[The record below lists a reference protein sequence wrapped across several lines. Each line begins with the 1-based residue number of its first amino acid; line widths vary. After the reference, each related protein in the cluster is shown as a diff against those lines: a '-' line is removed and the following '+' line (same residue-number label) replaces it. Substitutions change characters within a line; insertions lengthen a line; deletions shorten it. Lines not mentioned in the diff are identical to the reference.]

1 MIYITAICL
10 ALLLGSFFYNWS
22 LRQINSIQNKKD
34 SKKSI
39 IKGHSVCDHCGHQLS
54 LIDLIPVIGFVIR
67 KGKCHYCH
75 KSISKYYPL
84 SEIALA
90 LVFVILLHRADL
102 LFSHYYQI
110 PLLILAICYLY
121 AAAWVDAVTGM
132 LPDVLNFSAVFLAL
146 LYRLSFG
153 INSIHHIVYSVIILV
168 GLVLL
173 CHLGRERLW
182 GQGDNIYLF
191 SISLILPQSHN
202 VFWVIAIS
210 SWIAVLFLLIKNK
223 FNYKT
228 IKGSKVHYS
237 PYLFLAMLVFI
248 YIYPYKLLW

>member
-1 MIYITAICL
+1 MIYIIITCL

-22 LRQINSIQNKKD
+22 SRQINSIQ
-34 SKKSI
+34 SKKGSQKSI
-39 IKGHSVCDHCGHQLS
+39 TKGHSVCDHCGHQL
-54 LIDLIPVIGFVIR
+54 LFVDLIPIIGFVLR
-67 KGKCHYCH
+67 QGRCHYCH
-75 KSISKYYPL
+75 KNISRYYPM
-84 SEIALA
+84 SEIALV
-90 LVFVILLHRADL
+90 LIFFMLYHRYDL

-110 PLLILAICYLY
+110 PLLVLAICYLY
-121 AAAWVDAVTGM
+121 SAAWVDALTGM
-132 LPDVLNFSAVFLAL
+132 IPDILNFSAVFLAL

-153 INSIHHIVYSVIILV
+153 ISHAPHIAYSVAILV

-173 CHLGRERLW
+173 CYLSREQLW

-191 SISLILPQSHN
+191 SISLILPYSHN
-202 VFWVIAIS
+202 IFWVIAIS